1 MRGVVKKICKKSD
14 KNAFLKPI
22 FNGLTQLTK
31 IVGFVNLRSLRTIR
45 TIGCSRFTS
54 QRRIRENPQ
63 MRLAV
68 GMPAMQCQRQKRT
81 RTLAGMKSFTVQKTE
96 DAPVHFSG
104 IPPALL
110 LRVLN
115 YLTQIRILI
124 DKIKYFFYDI

>member
-1 MRGVVKKICKKSD
+1 
-14 KNAFLKPI
+14 
-22 FNGLTQLTK
+22 
-31 IVGFVNLRSLRTIR
+31 
-45 TIGCSRFTS
+45 
-54 QRRIRENPQ
+54 

-110 LRVLN
+110 LQGTVDPRLQILN
-115 YLTQIRILI
+115 YFTQMEIVI
-124 DKIKYFFYDI
+124 DKQFYLIYA